1 MLPLVFKTYTSDSIY
16 LEHEVNLQEVS
27 RTLSSSIGALI
38 SIGKKFISDEGCT
51 QFLRIKGQID
61 EMMPNVGRRC
71 KDIASIALYFA
82 KEV

>member
-27 RTLSSSIGALI
+27 RTLSSALI